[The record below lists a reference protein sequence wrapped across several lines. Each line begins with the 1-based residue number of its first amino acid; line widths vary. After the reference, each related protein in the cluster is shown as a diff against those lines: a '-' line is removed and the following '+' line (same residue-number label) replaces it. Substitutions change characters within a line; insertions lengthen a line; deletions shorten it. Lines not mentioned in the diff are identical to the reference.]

1 MPALRAAAPSSSWP
15 VPVVSWLSRLVR
27 ATPSMSSFSLSW
39 MPLRVMAGMV
49 KSVTSAATSTS
60 LVWPGSRV
68 KMICRWLPT
77 LAMVP
82 PAARMLEALAVSR
95 VTVVCRA
102 YWSNQ
107 SPSQAGFGETLIR
120 MMRAPLRPA
129 RSAAVRSTPSR
140 I

>member
-1 MPALRAAAPSSSWP
+1 
-15 VPVVSWLSRLVR
+15 
-27 ATPSMSSFSLSW
+27 
-39 MPLRVMAGMV
+39 MPLRVMAGME
-49 KSVTSAATSTS
+49 KLVTSAATSTS

-107 SPSQAGFGETLIR
+107 SPWQAGLGWTLIR

-129 RSAAVRSTPSR
+129 RAAGSISVPSR
-140 I
+140 M